1 MKPFAQPEFTPV
13 FDWTP
18 SRGRKLSL
26 ISFIV
31 GSALLHAFCF
41 YVFQVIYPPP
51 IALLPPPARVTLITP
66 NSEEGRVLLRWIE
79 AEDPALSS
87 TTQRPPGATEL
98 QPPKPAHVPSYARH
112 RPPLKEPPPYERDL
126 RVPSPQPPG
135 PVPIPRAAAPA
146 DPAPPVATTIQFHD
160 TENTGTPEIPPLE
173 FNASTTEPPH
183 AAQYRVAIAAR
194 GAVRHA
200 LLEVS
205 SGDRAL
211 DDQARRYIL
220 LSRFR
225 ANESALP
232 AADDSLTWITAT
244 VEWGS
249 DLTPRP
255 PATAE
260 SPAP

>member
-18 SRGRKLSL
+18 PRGRKLSL
-26 ISFIV
+26 ISFIA
-31 GSALLHAFCF
+31 GSAVLHALCF
-41 YVFQVIYPPP
+41 YIFQVIYPPP

-98 QPPKPAHVPSYARH
+98 QPPKPAHVPSYVTH
-112 RPPLKEPPPYERDL
+112 RPALKEPPPYQPDL
-126 RVPSPQPPG
+126 RIPSPQPPG
-135 PVPIPRAAAPA
+135 PVPTQRAPRPAAAA
-146 DPAPPVATTIQFHD
+146 SVIATRIEFENAPEVGA
-160 TENTGTPEIPPLE
+160 PEIPPLE

-183 AAQYRVAIAAR
+183 VAEYRVAIDSR
-194 GAVRHA
+194 GTVRHA
-200 LLEVS
+200 LVEVS

-220 LSRFR
+220 LSRF
-225 ANESALP
+225 P
-232 AADDSLTWITAT
+232 AIEGAPADGLTWMTAT

-249 DLTPRP
+249 DVAPRAR
-255 PATAE
+255 ATAE